1 MLCFFWTRWRC
12 SYSNG
17 TGGRIHRNALVSI
30 FLRQVEYYDGIIIL
44 TTNMPEHIDAAFE
57 SRVHFSIGCPGL
69 SKDSRQ
75 KIWRRFLARSRIELE
90 ENAISELASH
100 NIEGRQIKNVSSS
113 ALTIAA
119 DAGTILGVEQ
129 IEHVLQVLS
138 KWKRTTENSQSIG
151 RK

>member
-57 SRVHFSIGCPGL
+57 SKFWYLCKQGRSNTTVFIGRVHFSIGCPGL

-100 NIEGRQIKNVSSS
+100 NIEGRQVWSLLRELSCCSNVFEHRSRMYP
-113 ALTIAA
+113 AA
-119 DAGTILGVEQ
+119 
-129 IEHVLQVLS
+129 
-138 KWKRTTENSQSIG
+138 R
-151 RK
+151 